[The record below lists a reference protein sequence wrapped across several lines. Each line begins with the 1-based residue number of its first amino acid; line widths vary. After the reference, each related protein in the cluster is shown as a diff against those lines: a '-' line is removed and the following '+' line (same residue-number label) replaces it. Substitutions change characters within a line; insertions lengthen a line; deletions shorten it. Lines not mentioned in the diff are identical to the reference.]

1 MWWGYSIYLPHSI
14 MLKLAENVDP
24 SLDSISTISKALSFI
39 IANIPDSLVGL
50 PGVALLKALAPII
63 SLIASFLAWSWKSIK
78 SDDKGNGVILSATW
92 LLPVA
97 IVPRTWKVAPAPPP
111 VEAAPS
117 SSGTLFVE
125 HFGTVKEVDR
135 VEFIRRSSQEV
146 AVEKADEREETKAL
160 ESNPTVQEIIPPA
173 DTTFESPTV
182 VEEPPVPPTP
192 TLHITEPSDTLP
204 PLSLPASPPAAVDS
218 PPPLSPISATSSPS
232 ESSKRSAKLIKKRVV
247 TKTKYLLHF
256 GRKQSDSDGK

>member
-1 MWWGYSIYLPHSI
+1 

-39 IANIPDSLVGL
+39 IANIPDALVGL

-97 IVPRTWKVAPAPPP
+97 IVPRTWKLAPPP
-111 VEAAPS
+111 PVDGSVPAVPVGS
-117 SSGTLFVE
+117 PQPISSGTLFVE
-125 HFGTVKEVDR
+125 HFGTVKQVDL
-135 VEFIRRSSQEV
+135 VEAIRRSSQEV
-146 AVEKADEREETKAL
+146 GVEKAEEERDEAKVEADPVVAEV
-160 ESNPTVQEIIPPA
+160 SIPPPPA
-173 DTTFESPTV
+173 DALDSPTV
-182 VEEPPVPPTP
+182 THEPPAPLTP
-192 TLHITEPSDTLP
+192 TLHVTEPSETLP
-204 PLSLPASPPAAVDS
+204 SIALPAPTAVDS

-232 ESSKRSAKLIKKRVV
+232 DSSKRSAKLIKKRVV
-247 TKTKYLLHF
+247 TKTRNLLHF
-256 GRKQSDSDGK
+256 GRKQSESDGK